1 MSENPASS
9 ADALDR
15 PGLVRVVDSARV
27 RTVTLDRVDTL
38 NAFNEALYDAVTE
51 TLLSS
56 ADDPQVAVVLLTGSG
71 RAFCAGTD
79 LLEMAARSSDPD
91 FTPGVHGFPGLID
104 ALVAFPKPL
113 IIAVNGLGLG
123 IGTTILGF
131 ADLAFMSTTARLKC
145 PFTSLGVSPEAA
157 SSFTFPALMGRQNA
171 TWVLMSSEWIE
182 AEEAHSIGLVWKV
195 TEPDALLPEAHRY
208 ASVLAAKPISSLVHT
223 KAAIVAPFR
232 AQIDAARDAGVR
244 LLRGAHGWPGQRRGS
259 GGVRRETTGRL
270 HPASA
275 GSVTEE
281 QAAAACGGLG
291 PPHAP
296 CHRMTGPRGPG
307 AARGRTR
314 SAAR

>member
-1 MSENPASS
+1 MSENPVSGV
-9 ADALDR
+9 DALDR
-15 PGLVRVVDSARV
+15 PGLVRVADRDRV
-27 RTVTLDRVDTL
+27 RTVTLDRADAL
-38 NAFNEALYDAVTE
+38 NAFNEALYDAVTD

-56 ADDPQVAVVLLTGSG
+56 AEDPGVAVVLLTGTG

-79 LLEMAARSSDPD
+79 LLEMAARTSDPD
-91 FTPGVHGFPGLID
+91 FKPGVHGFPGLID
-104 ALVAFPKPL
+104 ALIAFPKPL

-157 SSFTFPALMGRQNA
+157 SSFTFPALVGRQNA

-195 TEPDALLPEAHRY
+195 TEPDALLPEAYRY

-232 AQIDAARDAGVR
+232 EQLDAARARESASFAELMGGPANAEALAAFAEKRPADFTR
-244 LLRGAHGWPGQRRGS
+244 LP
-259 GGVRRETTGRL
+259 
-270 HPASA
+270 
-275 GSVTEE
+275 
-281 QAAAACGGLG
+281 
-291 PPHAP
+291 
-296 CHRMTGPRGPG
+296 PG
-307 AARGRTR
+307 A
-314 SAAR
+314 

>member
-1 MSENPASS
+1 LSENPASTI
-9 ADALDR
+9 DALDR
-15 PGLVRVVDSARV
+15 PGLVRVVDRARV
-27 RTVTLDRVDTL
+27 RTVTLDRADAL

-56 ADDPQVAVVLLTGSG
+56 AEDPHVAVVLLTGNG

-79 LLEMAARSSDPD
+79 LVEMAARTSDPD
-91 FTPGVHGFPGLID
+91 FKPGVHGFLGLID
-104 ALVAFPKPL
+104 ALIAFPKPL

-157 SSFTFPALMGRQNA
+157 SSFTFPALVGRQNA

-182 AEEAHSIGLVWKV
+182 AEEAHAIGLVWKV
-195 TEPDALLPEAHRY
+195 TEPEALLPEAHRY

-232 AQIDAARDAGVR
+232 AQLDAARERESASFAALMGGPANAEALAAFAEKRPADFTR
-244 LLRGAHGWPGQRRGS
+244 LP
-259 GGVRRETTGRL
+259 
-270 HPASA
+270 
-275 GSVTEE
+275 
-281 QAAAACGGLG
+281 
-291 PPHAP
+291 
-296 CHRMTGPRGPG
+296 PG
-307 AARGRTR
+307 A
-314 SAAR
+314 

>member
-1 MSENPASS
+1 LSENPASTI
-9 ADALDR
+9 DALDR
-15 PGLVRVVDSARV
+15 PGLVRVVDRARV
-27 RTVTLDRVDTL
+27 RTVTLDRADAL

-56 ADDPQVAVVLLTGSG
+56 AEDPHVAVVLLTGNG

-79 LLEMAARSSDPD
+79 LLEMAARTSDPD
-91 FTPGVHGFPGLID
+91 FKPGVHGFLGLID
-104 ALVAFPKPL
+104 ALIAFPKPL

-157 SSFTFPALMGRQNA
+157 SSFTFPALVGRQNA

-182 AEEAHSIGLVWKV
+182 AEEAHAIGLVWKV
-195 TEPDALLPEAHRY
+195 TEPEALLPEAHRY

-232 AQIDAARDAGVR
+232 AQLDAARERESASFAALMGGPANAEALAAFAEKRPADFTR
-244 LLRGAHGWPGQRRGS
+244 LP
-259 GGVRRETTGRL
+259 
-270 HPASA
+270 
-275 GSVTEE
+275 
-281 QAAAACGGLG
+281 
-291 PPHAP
+291 
-296 CHRMTGPRGPG
+296 PG
-307 AARGRTR
+307 A
-314 SAAR
+314 